1 MTTLPEPSWRLLL
14 GRGLPT
20 VALEGFLP
28 VALFYGVW
36 RSTGALVVAVVA
48 STAAAGLAALWQAR
62 RGADGALA
70 AATCVFIVIQAVV
83 GLAAD
88 SALVYLA
95 QPVLV
100 SACWGVAYLVSVA
113 IGRPLIGAFARGW
126 YPFPREFREGEAFR
140 SEFGMQSL
148 VWGVYCL
155 AASAVRLTIL
165 LTAGIGAM
173 VAVTFV
179 AGTVLPAGLA
189 VWGVWHARRAFS
201 EHSPE
206 AARGG
211 TSGGVRHDRSWRVRS
226 QYE

>member
-1 MTTLPEPSWRLLL
+1 MTELPDPSWRMLL

-20 VALEGFLP
+20 VALEGFVP

-36 RSTGALVVAVVA
+36 RSTGELLPAVAA
-48 STAAAGLAALWQAR
+48 SSAAAGLAALWQVR

-83 GLAAD
+83 GLAAH
-88 SALVYLA
+88 SAIVYLA

-126 YPFPREFREGEAFR
+126 YPFPREFRESDAFR

-155 AASAVRLTIL
+155 TASAVRLAVL
-165 LTAGIGAM
+165 LTAGIGGM

-179 AGTVLPAGLA
+179 AGTVLPVGLA
-189 VWGVWHARRAFS
+189 LWGVWHARRAFS
-201 EHSPE
+201 DHAPAS
-206 AARGG
+206 AQAGWTTARG
-211 TSGGVRHDRSWRVRS
+211 SA
-226 QYE
+226 